1 MQTKKR
7 LIGSIALK
15 ALTVALILFGLIVK
29 EGNLFLEMT
38 YFTYLSNFFVMLMLA
53 LFLVFDIR
61 ELCGLGRIRTR
72 WLYLLK
78 FTATVGIAL
87 TFFVF
92 ISIIA
97 PFMQQG
103 FVAAYID
110 RMAGS
115 LFRHFVGPILA
126 VADFFLFD
134 YEYRP
139 KKHDALLSA
148 IFPALYALFVIIL
161 GYAGVTWEAGE
172 GLLMSAPYPFLNFKS
187 SLGWFG
193 INLKDPFTYDSPG
206 FGTFY
211 MILILCAFF
220 LAFSQVFLYLLEI
233 RKKKAGNKKSV

>member
-53 LFLVFDIR
+53 VFLFLDIR
-61 ELCGLGRIRTR
+61 ELMGYGHVRTR
-72 WLYLLK
+72 ILYLCK

-126 VADFFLFD
+126 IADFFLFD
-134 YEYRP
+134 YDYRP

-161 GYAGVTWEAGE
+161 GYAGVTWEASE
-172 GLLMSAPYPFLNFKS
+172 GVMISAPYPFLNFRS
-187 SLGWFG
+187 SCGWFG
-193 INLKDPFTYDSPG
+193 FNFSEPVSPYNSL

-211 MILILCAFF
+211 IIIILCAFF
-220 LAFSQVFLYLLEI
+220 LSFSQLFLWLLEK
-233 RKKKAGNKKSV
+233 RREKTQEGK

>member
-15 ALTVALILFGLIVK
+15 ALTVALILFGMIVK

-61 ELCGLGRIRTR
+61 ELCGLGRIHTR

-78 FTATVGIAL
+78 FTATVGVAL

-92 ISIIA
+92 LTIIA

-126 VADFFLFD
+126 IADFFLFD

-161 GYAGVTWEAGE
+161 GYAGVTWEASE
-172 GLLMSAPYPFLNFKS
+172 GVMISAPYPFLNFRS
-187 SLGWFG
+187 SCGWFG
-193 INLKDPFTYDSPG
+193 FNFSEPVSPHNSL

-211 MILILCAFF
+211 IIIILCAFF
-220 LAFSQVFLYLLEI
+220 LAFSHIFLYLIELR
-233 RKKKAGNKKSV
+233 RKKATEKT

>member
-1 MQTKKR
+1 MKQNKK

-15 ALTVALILFGLIVK
+15 GLAVALILFGMIVK

-61 ELCGLGRIRTR
+61 ELCGLERIRTR
-72 WLYLLK
+72 FLYLLK

-126 VADFFLFD
+126 IADFFLFD

-139 KKHDALLSA
+139 RKHDALLSA

-161 GYAGVTWEAGE
+161 GYAGVTWEASE
-172 GLLMSAPYPFLNFKS
+172 GVMISAPYPFLNFRS
-187 SLGWFG
+187 SCGWFG
-193 INLKDPFTYDSPG
+193 FNFKDPVSPENSL

-211 MILILCAFF
+211 IIIILYAFF
-220 LAFSQVFLYLLEI
+220 LSFSQLFLWLLEKR
-233 RKKKAGNKKSV
+233 RKKAKKEK